1 MKLKKIASA
10 GSLESSDLLVKV
22 GPAKKGREIAIQSI
36 VALQFHDAI
45 MQQVVKT
52 LDEFGV
58 DDVIVEINDMGAV
71 DYVIKA
77 RLEVALNRAGGDE

>member
-1 MKLKKIASA
+1 MKLKKIALA

-22 GPAKKGREIAIQSI
+22 GPAKKGREISIHSI

-45 MQQVVKT
+45 MKQVEKI

-77 RLEVALNRAGGDE
+77 RLEAALNRAGGDE